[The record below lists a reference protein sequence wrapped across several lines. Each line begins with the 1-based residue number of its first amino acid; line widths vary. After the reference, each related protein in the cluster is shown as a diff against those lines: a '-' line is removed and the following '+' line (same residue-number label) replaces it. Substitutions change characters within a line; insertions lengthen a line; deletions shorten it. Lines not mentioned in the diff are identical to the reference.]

1 MDEASRD
8 RFLVKLQLVLTFGSI
23 IYHIHQGY
31 MAARPADVGQAV
43 ELVVVKGFH
52 GLLNSPLAFLWLL
65 ATITS
70 YVLTGTGYQNP
81 DVLFNAV
88 VNLFKGSI
96 IGLLLMPFLGLV
108 FVVAV
113 LWISFLPF
121 MTFIRN
127 IDYAIYLLGAPARY
141 IKEMSTRKKQVLV
154 TKEKPL
160 YIKNNQVDEN
170 VGVNDQTPHIVTE
183 RKLDAFDSLIGV
195 DRAVEEIKDA
205 LELPLLYPEKVREYG
220 IKPPKGLLLCGPP
233 GTGKTS
239 LARATAE
246 YFGCAFFD
254 VKGSEL
260 LKPHVGSSE
269 AAVQQLFEGARK
281 YRPSVI
287 FFDEIDAIC
296 RKRDGSNLNRASDI
310 ILNILLAEMD
320 GFKRD
325 EGIYVIG
332 ATNRIDVLD
341 DAVLRP
347 GRFDSIIELSLPNE
361 EDRIKLFKLFLTGK
375 PIKERLNLLFFAEKT
390 AGMSPAQIEAIC
402 KKAALR
408 ALKRDIE
415 TGCGGIIHSDIVK
428 SIEEEKNCYRK
439 GGG

>member
-1 MDEASRD
+1 
-8 RFLVKLQLVLTFGSI
+8 
-23 IYHIHQGY
+23 

-220 IKPPKGLLLCGPP
+220 IKPPKGLLLCGPQ
-233 GTGKTS
+233 G
-239 LARATAE
+239 LAKRHLQEQLLNTL
-246 YFGCAFFD
+246 D
-254 VKGSEL
+254 V
-260 LKPHVGSSE
+260 
-269 AAVQQLFEGARK
+269 
-281 YRPSVI
+281 
-287 FFDEIDAIC
+287 
-296 RKRDGSNLNRASDI
+296 
-310 ILNILLAEMD
+310 
-320 GFKRD
+320 
-325 EGIYVIG
+325 
-332 ATNRIDVLD
+332 
-341 DAVLRP
+341 
-347 GRFDSIIELSLPNE
+347 RFL
-361 EDRIKLFKLFLTGK
+361 
-375 PIKERLNLLFFAEKT
+375 
-390 AGMSPAQIEAIC
+390 M
-402 KKAALR
+402 
-408 ALKRDIE
+408 
-415 TGCGGIIHSDIVK
+415 
-428 SIEEEKNCYRK
+428 
-439 GGG
+439 